1 MSAQEE
7 AQKWMSVRLAVSAA
21 LIIGSSVFYVAYWIA
36 MFRKEDKKS
45 YIYINEVAAKYF
57 LFGLG
62 ALMSLNYSQAGIYQT
77 IMSFFTM
84 AAFLGLVATAL
95 MPESVDDRKR
105 SIMYI
110 IYYSFLFAWYLGIM
124 IDFFVTY
131 K

>member
-1 MSAQEE
+1 
-7 AQKWMSVRLAVSAA
+7 MSVRLAVSAA
-21 LIIGSSVFYVAYWIA
+21 LIAGSIVFYLAYWIA
-36 MFRKEDKKS
+36 MFRKQDKKS

-62 ALMSLNYSQAGIYQT
+62 AIMSLNYSQAGIYQT
-77 IMSFFTM
+77 VMAFVTM
-84 AAFLGLVATAL
+84 VAFLGLVAVAL
-95 MPESVDDRKR
+95 MPESVDDRNR

-110 IYYSFLFAWYLGIM
+110 VYYSTLFAWYLGIM

>member
-1 MSAQEE
+1 MTAQEE
-7 AQKWMSVRLAVSAA
+7 AQKWISVRLAVSAA
-21 LIIGSSVFYVAYWIA
+21 LIIGSAGFYLVYWIA
-36 MFRKEDKKS
+36 MFRKQEKKS

-77 IMSFFTM
+77 VMAFLTM
-84 AAFLGLVATAL
+84 ASFLGLVISAL
-95 MPESVDDRKR
+95 MPEAVDDKKR
-105 SIMYI
+105 SILYI

>member
-1 MSAQEE
+1 
-7 AQKWMSVRLAVSAA
+7 MSVRLAVSAA
-21 LIIGSSVFYVAYWIA
+21 LIAGSIVFYLAYWIA
-36 MFRKEDKKS
+36 MFRKQDKKS

-62 ALMSLNYSQAGIYQT
+62 AIMSLNYSQAGIYQT
-77 IMSFFTM
+77 VMAFVTM
-84 AAFLGLVATAL
+84 VAFLGLVAVAL

-110 IYYSFLFAWYLGIM
+110 IYYSTLFAWYLGIM

-131 K
+131 KWN